1 MYPFLLCAAPHR
13 KGGAMKIQAL
23 QDFYDKE
30 NDLRLVKKGTT
41 FTVSADRAQKL
52 TSLGVVKEVSTAARK
67 PDKEAQKGGDPIS
80 PAGTPG

>member
-1 MYPFLLCAAPHR
+1 
-13 KGGAMKIQAL
+13 MKVQAL

-30 NDLRLVKKGTT
+30 NDLKLVKKGITL
-41 FTVSADRAQKL
+41 TVNAERGQKL
-52 TSLGVVKEVSTAARK
+52 TSLGVAKEVSTASSK